1 MGRMKDRVIEVLEIA
16 DSLCDDFDIGI
27 TDFSFD
33 DIEYIAMET
42 QMSIADVCEIL
53 EIAVPGE
60 FDSEAI
66 ND

>member
-1 MGRMKDRVIEVLEIA
+1 MGKIKNRVIEVLEVA

-27 TDFSFD
+27 TDFSLD

-42 QMSIADVCEIL
+42 QMSIDDVCEIL

-60 FDSEAI
+60 FNREAF